1 MESDPNYSMTDLV
14 FTPARKL
21 SRLLRSRKL
30 SPVELVDEYF
40 TENRNRVIEVAA
52 FLDRLDRADPSIAAS
67 DYRVRALADAI
78 AVLSSASPTR
88 VQDIQLLLSDPT
100 TDPKPALDRKGAV
113 GAWRR
118 PEGGR

>member
-1 MESDPNYSMTDLV
+1 MNRQPHPSP
-14 FTPARKL
+14 
-21 SRLLRSRKL
+21 L

-40 TENRNRVIEVAA
+40 IENRNRIVEVAA
-52 FLDRLDRADPSIAAS
+52 FLDRLDRADASIART

-78 AVLSSASPTR
+78 GVLSSASPTR

-100 TDPKPALDRKGAV
+100 TEPRPALDRKGAV
-113 GAWRR
+113 GAWAR